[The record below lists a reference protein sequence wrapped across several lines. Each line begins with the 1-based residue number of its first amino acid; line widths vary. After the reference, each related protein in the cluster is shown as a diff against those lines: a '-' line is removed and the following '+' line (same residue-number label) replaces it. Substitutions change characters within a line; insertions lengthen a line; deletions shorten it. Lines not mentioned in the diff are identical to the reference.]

1 MSENYDFC
9 ILTIM
14 VGVFMLGDSL
24 LDGPL
29 FFFNHRIHSLI
40 KIIGRTPVRI
50 FYGIL
55 GFAAVVYG
63 ILSIIYQNSY
73 SPL

>member
-1 MSENYDFC
+1 
-9 ILTIM
+9 M

-29 FFFNHRIHSLI
+29 FFFDHKINFLI
-40 KIIGRTPVRI
+40 KIIGRTAVRI
-50 FYGIL
+50 YYGIL

-63 ILSIIYQNSY
+63 IISIIYQNSY